1 MLVHPQR
8 WVVAMKV
15 KLCWLVCRKNGDIDS
30 IWTTERAADVVCA
43 RLNDARV
50 VDAWTVQQWRMNY
63 RSPDA

>member
-1 MLVHPQR
+1 
-8 WVVAMKV
+8 MKV